1 MNVRY
6 LCGFKSSNPALL
18 VEEERVRLFSD
29 FRYAALA
36 RAVEGVDFVETKR
49 DLIRDLASRLDGR
62 VGVEAT
68 FMSYANVEALASDG
82 LEVVPRIGLVE
93 ALRAVKDADEIACV
107 RRACEIADAVF
118 TALADERFTGRTER
132 EIAWRIQELFH
143 EQGGDGIAFEIIVA
157 AGENGA
163 RPHAR
168 ATEREIGTRET
179 VVVDAGCG
187 CDGYFSDYTRTFA
200 TGPVSDELKEA
211 HAVCLQAQE
220 AALDAISAGMTGVE
234 ADDVAR
240 SVVEASPFAGTFGHG
255 LGHGLGLDVHE
266 APRMSTESPDTLV
279 AGNVVTVE
287 PGIYLE
293 GRGGIR
299 IEDNVVVTEG
309 GSEDLTHVRKDLVG
323 VD

>member
-6 LCGFKSSNPALL
+6 LCGFKSSNSALL
-18 VEEERVRLFSD
+18 VEEDRVRLFSD
-29 FRYAALA
+29 FRYASAA
-36 RAVEGVDFVETKR
+36 RAVDGVEFVETKR
-49 DLIRDLASRLDGR
+49 DLVRDLATRLDGR
-62 VGVEAT
+62 IGIEAA
-68 FMSYANVEALASDG
+68 FMSYASVETLSSHG
-82 LEVVPRIGLVE
+82 LEVVPRTGVVE
-93 ALRAVKDADEIACV
+93 ALRAVKDADEIACI

-132 EIAWRIQELFH
+132 EVAWRIQELFH
-143 EQGGDGIAFEIIVA
+143 EHGGDGLSFETIVA
-157 AGENGA
+157 AGENAA
-163 RPHAR
+163 RPHGR
-168 ATEREIGTRET
+168 ASDREIGTRET

-220 AALDAISAGMTGVE
+220 AALAAIQAGMTGVE
-234 ADDVAR
+234 ADGVAR
-240 SVVEASPFAGTFGHG
+240 SVVEDSPFAGTFGHG

-299 IEDNVVVTEG
+299 IENDVVVTEDG
-309 GSEDLTHVRKDLVG
+309 VDDLTHVRKDLVS

>member
-1 MNVRY
+1 
-6 LCGFKSSNPALL
+6 
-18 VEEERVRLFSD
+18 
-29 FRYAALA
+29 
-36 RAVEGVDFVETKR
+36 
-49 DLIRDLASRLDGR
+49 
-62 VGVEAT
+62 
-68 FMSYANVEALASDG
+68 MSYANVEALASNG
-82 LEVVPRIGLVE
+82 LDVVPRTGLVE
-93 ALRAVKDADEIACV
+93 ALRAVKDADEIACI

-118 TALADERFTGRTER
+118 TALGDERFTGSTER

-143 EQGGDGIAFEIIVA
+143 EHGGDGIAFEIIVA

-200 TGPVSDELKEA
+200 TGPVSGELKEA

-266 APRMSTESPDTLV
+266 APRMSAESPDTLV

-299 IEDNVVVTEG
+299 IENDVVVTEAG
-309 GSEDLTHVRKDLVG
+309 VEDLTHVRKDLVG

>member
-220 AALDAISAGMTGVE
+220 AALAALRGGMAGVE
-234 ADDVAR
+234 ADGVAR

-309 GSEDLTHVRKDLVG
+309 GSEDLTHVRKDLVD

>member
-1 MNVRY
+1 VNVRY

-220 AALDAISAGMTGVE
+220 AALAALRGGMAGVE
-234 ADDVAR
+234 ADGVAR

-309 GSEDLTHVRKDLVG
+309 GSEDLTHVRKDLVD

>member
-220 AALDAISAGMTGVE
+220 AALAALRGGIAGVE
-234 ADDVAR
+234 ADGVAR

-309 GSEDLTHVRKDLVG
+309 GSEDLTHVRKDLVD

>member
-220 AALDAISAGMTGVE
+220 AALAALRGGMAGVE
-234 ADDVAR
+234 ADGVAR

-293 GRGGIR
+293 RRGGIR
-299 IEDNVVVTEG
+299 IENDVVVTEAG
-309 GSEDLTHVRKDLVG
+309 VEDLTHVRKDLVG